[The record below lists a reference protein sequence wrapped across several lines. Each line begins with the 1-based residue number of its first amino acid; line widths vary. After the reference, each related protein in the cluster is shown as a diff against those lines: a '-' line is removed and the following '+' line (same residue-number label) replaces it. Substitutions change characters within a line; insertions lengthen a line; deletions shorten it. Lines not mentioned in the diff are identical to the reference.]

1 MIISNTEISGFSGS
15 SKGVMLMI
23 IKCFSGEWQIS
34 ILCEDQ
40 HVQGSPFNIQV
51 SDPNLVRVSG
61 IEKGIVGKS
70 TNFLG

>member
-1 MIISNTEISGFSGS
+1 MMLTMVIFFLCSGD
-15 SKGVMLMI
+15 
-23 IKCFSGEWQIS
+23 WQIS

-40 HVQGSPFNIQV
+40 HIQGSPFTVQV

-61 IEKGIVGKS
+61 IEKGIVGKN